1 MSLTDSHVVDSMT
14 SSTKHHQVRA
24 KIRRQFQNKKGI
36 KAAIKRDKPG
46 CGGFDDG
53 PSVGEGH
60 GVEPCDHE
68 CEDRR

>member
-14 SSTKHHQVRA
+14 SSTEHHQVRA
-24 KIRRQFQNKKGI
+24 WFVGSSRIRRVLRLQLSGI
-36 KAAIKRDKPG
+36 NPG
-46 CGGFDDG
+46 VKDFDG